1 MAFKLHSEQRIG
13 YKCLSDADLGRSEA
27 SRQTHIGLSQNVFT
41 YLPDKCEQD
50 DCMLLCGDTV
60 EHLPFFFDRIH
71 RENGNVDSPK
81 IRIGDETE
89 NTIARRIRSI
99 AAEHPASTMWYLV
112 WFGLN
117 DGRPVFILL
126 NEQSPIYAEIT
137 TSKITFPHRA
147 SALTVKS
154 PRFVSFL
161 QLLTKHAADIGVD
174 PTEELEIAEELEIVA
189 QTSDTV
195 PEKLRAFDVNKVR
208 ENCSKIGAEG
218 ESLICKYFEDC
229 KTRGEL
235 LDYTWAN
242 RENESGLPY
251 DFKLV
256 TTTGETV
263 YLDVKTTSY
272 RFKQK
277 MIFSSQ
283 EIEFATSREHKNDSY
298 HVYRVYKNDAG
309 EMCLRVCTNIQ
320 ALFMYIRAHTQTYAP
335 AINVVAK
342 IETIKFSVL
351 PEQENLIFEEEI
363 ALPQTCTK

>member
-1 MAFKLHSEQRIG
+1 MSFELHSEKKIG
-13 YKCLSDADLGRSEA
+13 YKRLSDADLGQSEA
-27 SRQTHIGLSQNVFT
+27 SRQTHIGLSQSVFA

-50 DCMLLCGDTV
+50 DCMLLYEDSV
-60 EHLPFFFDRIH
+60 EHLPFYFDRIL
-71 RENGNVDSPK
+71 RQNGKHDSPK
-81 IRIGDETE
+81 IRIGNEDE
-89 NTIARRIRSI
+89 NTIARTIRKI
-99 AAEHPASTMWYLV
+99 AATHQTTTNWYLI
-112 WFGLN
+112 WFGLK

-126 NEQSPIYAEIT
+126 NEQSQIYKDIT
-137 TSKITFPHRA
+137 TAKITFPNRA
-147 SALTVKS
+147 SCLTVTS
-154 PRFVSFL
+154 PRFSAFL
-161 QLLTKHAADIGVD
+161 QLLKKHATNIGID
-174 PTEELEIAEELEIVA
+174 PAEELQIAEELEIAA

-195 PEKLRAFDVNKVR
+195 PENLRAFDISKAR

-218 ESLICKYFEDC
+218 ETLICKYFEDC
-229 KTRGEL
+229 KARGEL

-256 TTTGETV
+256 TTTGVTV
-263 YLDVKTTSY
+263 YLDVKTTNY

-309 EMCLRVCTNIQ
+309 EMCLRICTNIQ

-351 PEQENLIFEEEI
+351 PDQNDLNFGEEI
-363 ALPQTCTK
+363 KMA

>member
-1 MAFKLHSEQRIG
+1 MALELHSEQRIG
-13 YKCLSDADLGRSEA
+13 YKHLFDADLGRSDA
-27 SRQTHIGLSQNVFT
+27 SRQTHIGLSQSVFT

-50 DCMLLCGDTV
+50 DCMLLYENSI
-60 EHLPFFFDRIH
+60 EHLPFYFDRIL
-71 RENGNVDSPK
+71 RQNGNYDSPK
-81 IRIGDETE
+81 IRIGNEDE
-89 NTIARRIRSI
+89 NTIARKIRKI
-99 AAEHPASTMWYLV
+99 ATTQQATTNWYLI
-112 WFGLN
+112 WFGLK

-126 NEQSPIYAEIT
+126 NEQSPIYADIT
-137 TSKITFPHRA
+137 TSKISFPNRA
-147 SALTVKS
+147 SVLTAKS

-161 QLLTKHAADIGVD
+161 QLLKKHAADIGID
-174 PTEELEIAEELEIVA
+174 PTEELQIAEELEIVV

-195 PEKLRAFDVNKVR
+195 PEKLRAFDVNKAR
-208 ENCSKIGAEG
+208 ENCSKIGAAG

-229 KTRGEL
+229 KARGEL

-263 YLDVKTTSY
+263 YLDVKTTNY

-309 EMCLRVCTNIQ
+309 EMCLKICTNIQ

-351 PEQENLIFEEEI
+351 PDQNDLNFGEEI
-363 ALPQTCTK
+363 KLA